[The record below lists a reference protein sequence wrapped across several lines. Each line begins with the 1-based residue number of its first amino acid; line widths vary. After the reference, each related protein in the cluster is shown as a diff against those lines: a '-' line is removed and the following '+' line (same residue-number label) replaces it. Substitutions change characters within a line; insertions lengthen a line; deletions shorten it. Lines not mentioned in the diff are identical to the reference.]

1 MYLATYFLALNNIIV
16 SASNE
21 NYIDIALKIAK
32 SEADI
37 EAVYL
42 WFCQNTVERV
52 ENEENAKDKDKTY
65 RRL

>member
-42 WFCQNTVERV
+42 
-52 ENEENAKDKDKTY
+52 
-65 RRL
+65 